1 MSFTEDTDNASQD
14 NTCIKK
20 VMSKTRKR
28 IRQYN
33 DHLDDLNYKNG
44 DGRPCKKC
52 KERILRECQGLVEEL
67 QRAKN
72 QFQESNMKNKCPW
85 PAIVSTFFENI
96 KIRIKHFISVLSFNM
111 HSDI

>member
-1 MSFTEDTDNASQD
+1 MSFTEDIDNVSQD
-14 NTCIKK
+14 NTCIKM

-33 DHLDDLNYKNG
+33 DHLDDLNYKDG

-67 QRAKN
+67 QRTK
-72 QFQESNMKNKCPW
+72 KP
-85 PAIVSTFFENI
+85 VSGKQHEEQMPL
-96 KIRIKHFISVLSFNM
+96 RL
-111 HSDI
+111 

>member
-1 MSFTEDTDNASQD
+1 MFIKGRLKLLSFTEDIDNVSQD
-14 NTCIKK
+14 NTCIKM

-33 DHLDDLNYKNG
+33 DHLDDLNYKDG

-72 QFQESNMKNKCPW
+72 QFQESNMKNKCPCDC
-85 PAIVSTFFENI
+85 
-96 KIRIKHFISVLSFNM
+96 KHIF
-111 HSDI
+111 